1 MKHTGTEHESGPERA
16 ALYALGA
23 LSQHEARAFEEHLS
37 DGCTSCAADLRD
49 FERVVEGLAFGAPP
63 AAPPTGARERLLA
76 RVSAG
81 AKENTPAG
89 SEGNPRGEV
98 TDVSCSDAGEES
110 PRADSKESPRL
121 KVERSSLDETHAA
134 APPRTPGAP
143 DFLIVRSGDGEWMR
157 TPDAGVFVKVL
168 FIDKDRD
175 TVTTLVR
182 MEPGASIPRHRHRG
196 VEQCLVLEGDV
207 HTGEHA
213 MTAGDFNC
221 SLSGSVHDR
230 LTTGGGAL
238 LFLVSPESYELL
250 EDHA

>member
-1 MKHTGTEHESGPERA
+1 MKNMGTEHEAGPERA

-37 DGCTSCAADLRD
+37 EGCPSCAADLRD

-63 AAPPTGARERLLA
+63 AAPPTDAREELLA
-76 RVSAG
+76 RVSAR
-81 AKENTPAG
+81 AKENSPAG
-89 SEGNPRGEV
+89 SEENPRGEV
-98 TDVSCSDAGEES
+98 EDGSCSGADEES
-110 PRADSKESPRL
+110 PRLR
-121 KVERSSLDETHAA
+121 VEQSSLDDSHAA

-168 FIDKDRD
+168 FIDEDRD

-207 HTGEHA
+207 RSGGHA

-230 LTTGGGAL
+230 LTTDGGAL

-250 EDHA
+250 EHHT